1 MGSEGDFKCGCMPIG
16 DRSSTLCMMPTQMPE
31 DQMRAMCER
40 VHETV
45 MKDCAAAVPPNL
57 DEEERLCKKI
67 QFVTHMRFFLSDATA
82 ILNERLL
89 KFHGSAVA
97 GAKYDDTMRSAR
109 RYAYCLATVLDP
121 DNVVTEYD
129 FCVFA
134 LEALVTKTHGFFGC
148 CVRSLF
154 ATDTF
159 SVYAPT
165 GLQDPAVWML
175 LRAVC
180 SSESL
185 VARDLVENMKVRC
198 LSSLAA
204 VGFMMLLVRTP
215 FATDVLTV
223 GKQDERGLSPC
234 FAAMLNSVDPYR
246 QRTPVDIVMA
256 TQSGSSDFNQPMC
269 VCTQFRRL
277 VDAWLS
283 NSRIDHGC
291 GGIQDRVHTGT
302 EEGRTESIYR
312 FSRAERYA
320 HTAEWNTISLHAA
333 TALEIKTGASQDDAA
348 GIADAWSNA
357 WFNTHNVML
366 LSKRIVTRRCC
377 TAAVVLWFYHNGILY
392 CVARHLRSMPSD
404 QVSLDTWARECS
416 DAFEQACR
424 DAMGPAGVLP
434 HPPVAKESRRAA
446 LDMPQSLQRWECA
459 PVPGDGATAAVVGAF
474 LKARSLPDGKG
485 LVCVGQGAFRHSSA
499 VAVISYKAF

>member
-1 MGSEGDFKCGCMPIG
+1 MGSEGDRECGCIPVASRPG
-16 DRSSTLCMMPTQMPE
+16 DLLMMPMQMPE
-31 DQMRAMCER
+31 DQMRALCER

-45 MKDCAAAVPPNL
+45 MKDCAEATPPNL
-57 DEEERLCKKI
+57 DEEERLCKQV
-67 QFVTHMRFFLSDATA
+67 QFVTHMRYFLSDATT
-82 ILNERLL
+82 IMNEKLL
-89 KFHGSAVA
+89 RFDGNAVA
-97 GAKYDDTMRSAR
+97 GYKYDDTMRSAR
-109 RYAYCLATVLDP
+109 RYAFCLATVLDP

-134 LEALVTKTHGFFGC
+134 LEALATKTHGFFGC

-159 SVYAPT
+159 SAYFPT

-180 SSESL
+180 SSDSFMAWS
-185 VARDLVENMKVRC
+185 VVERIQKQVP
-198 LSSLAA
+198 SALAA

-223 GKQDERGLSPC
+223 GYVDECGLTPC
-234 FAAMLNSVDPYR
+234 FAAMLNAVDPYK

-256 TQSGSSDFNQPMC
+256 TQSGSSDFSQPVC
-269 VCTQFRRL
+269 VCAQFRHM
-277 VDAWLS
+277 VDVWLGH
-283 NSRIDHGC
+283 SRMDTASSSDHGRMH
-291 GGIQDRVHTGT
+291 GGT

-312 FSRAERYA
+312 FSRAERYTHA
-320 HTAEWNTISLHAA
+320 PEWTAISMHASA
-333 TALEIKTGASQDDAA
+333 ELEIKTGASEDDAA

-366 LSKRIVTRRCC
+366 MSKRIVTRRCC

-424 DAMGPAGVLP
+424 DAMGLAGVLP
-434 HPPVAKESRRAA
+434 HLPVAKESRRAA